1 VVNLVGRSDFYRRSI
16 SSWTLCPSY
25 FPHVSLMRVF
35 PMNYFVKS
43 YKVSIRVFFF
53 RCVLS
58 SIFGEDNI
66 GKLVFRF
73 WERNGRD
80 TVVRDKG

>member
-1 VVNLVGRSDFYRRSI
+1 MDVMSI
-16 SSWTLCPSY
+16 I
-25 FPHVSLMRVF
+25 FSLRFFNERVF

>member
-1 VVNLVGRSDFYRRSI
+1 
-16 SSWTLCPSY
+16 
-25 FPHVSLMRVF
+25 
-35 PMNYFVKS
+35 MNYFVKS